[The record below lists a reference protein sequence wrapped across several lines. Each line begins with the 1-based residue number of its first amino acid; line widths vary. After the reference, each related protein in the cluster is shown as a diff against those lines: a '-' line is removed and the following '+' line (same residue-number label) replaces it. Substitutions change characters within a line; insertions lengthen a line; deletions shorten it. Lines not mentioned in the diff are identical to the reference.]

1 MTAEELQEIQILQK
15 LHKDVFDAV
24 KFKIGDPKLL
34 CLIEEKIKELIKK

>member
-1 MTAEELQEIQILQK
+1 MNIEELHVLQK

-24 KFKIGDPKLL
+24 KFGLGDPKLL